1 MPSESHEGTCL
12 SRRAA
17 NSRIARRTIRD
28 VKTRRPTKSIM
39 RRELIKT
46 LSLTL
51 LASALAVVWGTG
63 SMRFSPG
70 ATQAAV
76 RVKKQTW
83 EYKSI
88 IKVLSYDKQLLS
100 NSEVRGAKCFDGSA
114 EMKCDIM
121 LNTLGAQGWELV
133 NVFSESLVGGNREW
147 AGATTAETFIFKRA
161 TD

>member
-1 MPSESHEGTCL
+1 
-12 SRRAA
+12 
-17 NSRIARRTIRD
+17 
-28 VKTRRPTKSIM
+28 M

-46 LSLTL
+46 LSWTL

-83 EYKSI
+83 EYKSV
-88 IKVLSYDKQLLS
+88 IKVLSYDRELLS
-100 NSEVRGAKCFDGSA
+100 NSEVRGAKCFDGRA
-114 EMKCDIM
+114 EMKCDTM

-133 NVFSESLVGGNREW
+133 NVFNESLVGGNKEW
-147 AGATTAETFIFKRA
+147 AGATTAETFIFKRT

>member
-1 MPSESHEGTCL
+1 MH
-12 SRRAA
+12 
-17 NSRIARRTIRD
+17 
-28 VKTRRPTKSIM
+28 
-39 RRELIKT
+39 RELIKT

-63 SMRFSPG
+63 SIRFSPG
-70 ATQAAV
+70 KTQAAI
-76 RVKKQTW
+76 RTKKQTW

-88 IKVLSYDKQLLS
+88 IKVLSYDRQLLS

-114 EMKCDIM
+114 EMKCDTM

-133 NVFSESLVGGNREW
+133 NVFSESLVGGNAEW
-147 AGATTAETFIFKRA
+147 AGATTAETFIFKRT

>member
-1 MPSESHEGTCL
+1 MH
-12 SRRAA
+12 
-17 NSRIARRTIRD
+17 
-28 VKTRRPTKSIM
+28 
-39 RRELIKT
+39 RELIRT

-51 LASALAVVWGTG
+51 LASALAAMGGAG
-63 SMRFSPG
+63 SIRFSPG
-70 ATQAAV
+70 ATQAAT
-76 RVKKQTW
+76 RAKKETW

-114 EMKCDIM
+114 EIKCDTM
-121 LNTLGAQGWELV
+121 LNALGAQGWELV

>member
-1 MPSESHEGTCL
+1 
-12 SRRAA
+12 
-17 NSRIARRTIRD
+17 
-28 VKTRRPTKSIM
+28 M

-46 LSLTL
+46 ISLTL
-51 LASALAVVWGTG
+51 LASALAAVSGAEWI
-63 SMRFSPG
+63 RFSPR
-70 ATQAAV
+70 ATQASV

-114 EMKCDIM
+114 EMKCDTM
-121 LNTLGAQGWELV
+121 LNTLGAQGWELI
-133 NVFSESLVGGNREW
+133 NVFSESLVGGDREW
-147 AGATTAETFIFKRA
+147 AGATTAETFVFKRT

>member
-1 MPSESHEGTCL
+1 MH
-12 SRRAA
+12 
-17 NSRIARRTIRD
+17 
-28 VKTRRPTKSIM
+28 
-39 RRELIKT
+39 RELTRT

-51 LASALAVVWGTG
+51 LASALAVVWGAG
-63 SMRFSPG
+63 SIRFSPG
-70 ATQAAV
+70 ATQAAT
-76 RVKKQTW
+76 RAKKETW

-114 EMKCDIM
+114 EVKCDTM
-121 LNTLGAQGWELV
+121 LNALGAQGWELV